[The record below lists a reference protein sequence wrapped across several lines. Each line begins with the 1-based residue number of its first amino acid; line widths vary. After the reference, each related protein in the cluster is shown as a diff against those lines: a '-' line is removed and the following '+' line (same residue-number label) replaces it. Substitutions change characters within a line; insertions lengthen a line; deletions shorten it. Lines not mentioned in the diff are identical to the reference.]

1 MEAVIYVRQSQD
13 RTGEGAAVERQ
24 EAECRAFA
32 SQRGL
37 TITRLYADNDAS
49 ATSGKVRPQFEAML
63 RDRPRVIVSWHQD
76 RLLRV
81 TKDLERV
88 IELNVP
94 VYTVTAGTLDLST
107 PAGRAVARTV
117 AAWST
122 YEGEQK
128 AVRQVAS
135 NRQRAAR
142 GSWTFSRRPF
152 GYERVDGEVVLVPDE
167 AAVLQEGYARFIG
180 GDTYYGIAKDWN
192 ARGIL
197 SATGAQWSMT
207 QVRDRLANPFYAGI
221 SLYKGQVMGD
231 GSWEPVIDR
240 ATWDRFTA
248 AKERRARPHGWS
260 NRTKYLGSGLFR
272 CGTCDEPV
280 LARPEYRK
288 NPDGTRRTR
297 MTYQCTAKWCVC
309 RGLEDVDA
317 TVRAVLFARL
327 AAPDAAELL
336 QPSLDVKPLMVEAD
350 ELSQRRDDLAALLA
364 EGVLTPAAVREQ
376 SAALTGRIDA
386 LHAQIRDAAGDASLS
401 LLIGAEDVEQAFDR
415 LPFRAQRDVI
425 DALAT
430 VRIGKARSTRVFDP
444 ESVGIEWKAAG

>member
-1 MEAVIYVRQSQD
+1 MDAVIYVRQSQD
-13 RTGEGAAVERQ
+13 RTGAGAAVERQ
-24 EAECRAFA
+24 EAACRALA
-32 SQRGL
+32 AERGL
-37 TITRLYADNDAS
+37 NVTRLYADNDAS
-49 ATSGKVRPQFEAML
+49 ATSGKARPQFEAML
-63 RDRPRVIVSWHQD
+63 RDRPSVIVSWHQD

-94 VYTVTAGTLDLST
+94 VFTVTAGTLDLST

-128 AVRQVAS
+128 ALRQQAS
-135 NRQRAAR
+135 NRQRATR

-152 GYERVDGEVVLVPDE
+152 GYERVDGAVVLIPDE
-167 AAVLQEGYARFIG
+167 AEVLREGYTRFIG
-180 GDTYYGIAKDWN
+180 GDTYYGIAQDWN
-192 ARGIL
+192 ARGIR
-197 SATGAQWSMT
+197 STTGAKWSMT
-207 QVRDRLANPFYAGI
+207 QVRDRLANPFNAGI
-221 SLYKGQVMGD
+221 SLYKGEALGE
-231 GSWEPVIDR
+231 GTWEPIIDR

-260 NRTKYLGSGLFR
+260 NRTKYLGSGLYR
-272 CGTCDEPV
+272 CGVCGEAL

-288 NPDGTRRTR
+288 NPDGSRRTR

-336 QPSLDVKPLMVEAD
+336 QPSVDVKPLMVEAD

-376 SAALTGRIDA
+376 SAALTARIDG
-386 LHAQIRDAAGDASLS
+386 LHSQIRDAEGDGSLS
-401 LLIGAEDVEQAFDR
+401 LLIGAEDVGAAFDR
-415 LPFRAQRDVI
+415 LPFRAQRDVV

-430 VRIGKARSTRVFDP
+430 VRVGKARSTRVFDP
-444 ESVGIEWKAAG
+444 ESVGIEWKAAS